1 MMAKYLDGPNYLKK
15 DSIGYKD
22 IYNRLTK
29 DLK

>member
-1 MMAKYLDGPNYLKK
+1 MTTCLDGSNYLKK

-22 IYNRLTK
+22 IYNRLTM